1 MENGQQEELLEEK
14 QSAGLSQ
21 VGKGEKQGVEITVVL
36 TVT

>member
-14 QSAGLSQ
+14 QFAVLSR
-21 VGKGEKQGVEITVVL
+21 VGKGEGQGVERTAIL